1 MNSKVMKNI
10 VVLKDLPS
18 NIIDEAIVI
27 LKDNSKI
34 KSLEAIEKKELI
46 ESKNKLSSNNEYIL
60 KEAEMVI
67 SNYISDVKEEKEL
80 KSVNVKALEKKCK
93 RLKRLLAVIGTLAFC
108 SIALQ
113 LV

>member
-1 MNSKVMKNI
+1 MNFKVMKNI
-10 VVLKDLPS
+10 VVLKNLPS

-46 ESKNKLSSNNEYIL
+46 EAKNKTSINKEYIL

-67 SNYISDVKEEKEL
+67 SNYISDVKEEKQL
-80 KSVNVKALEKKCK
+80 KSVNVKALEKQCK
-93 RLKRLLAVIGTLAFC
+93 RLKRLLAVIAMLAFL
-108 SIALQ
+108 SIVVQ
-113 LV
+113 IV

>member
-34 KSLEAIEKKELI
+34 KSLEAIENKELV
-46 ESKNKLSSNNEYIL
+46 ESKHKTSNNKEYIL

-67 SNYISDVKEEKEL
+67 SNYISDVKEEKQL
-80 KSVNVKALEKKCK
+80 KSVSIKALEKQCK
-93 RLKRLLAVIGTLAFC
+93 RLKRLLVVAGTLAFLG
-108 SIALQ
+108 IVVQ
-113 LV
+113 FI

>member
-1 MNSKVMKNI
+1 MNSKIMKNI

-34 KSLEAIEKKELI
+34 KSLEVIEKKELV
-46 ESKNKLSSNNEYIL
+46 ESKYKTSDNKEYIL

-67 SNYISDVKEEKEL
+67 SNYISDVKEEKQL
-80 KSVNVKALEKKCK
+80 KSVNVKALERQCK
-93 RLKRLLAVIGTLAFC
+93 RLKRLLVVVGTLAFF
-108 SIALQ
+108 SIVVQ

>member
-27 LKDNSKI
+27 LKDNSKV
-34 KSLEAIEKKELI
+34 KSLESIEKKELV
-46 ESKNKLSSNNEYIL
+46 ESKNQTSNNKEYIL

-67 SNYISDVKEEKEL
+67 SNYISDVKEEKQL
-80 KSVNVKALEKKCK
+80 KSVNVKALERQCK
-93 RLKRLLAVIGTLAFC
+93 RLKRLLAVVGTLAFL
-108 SIALQ
+108 SFIVQ

>member
-1 MNSKVMKNI
+1 MNSKIMKNI

-34 KSLEAIEKKELI
+34 KSLEAIEKKELL
-46 ESKNKLSSNNEYIL
+46 ESKNKTIDNKEYIL

-67 SNYISDVKEEKEL
+67 SNYISDIKEEKQL
-80 KSVNVKALEKKCK
+80 KNLNVKALEKQCK
-93 RLKRLLAVIGTLAFC
+93 RLKRLLAVVGILAFLG
-108 SIALQ
+108 IVVQ
-113 LV
+113 FV

>member
-34 KSLEAIEKKELI
+34 KSLEVIEKNELV
-46 ESKNKLSSNNEYIL
+46 ESKHKTNDNKEYIL

-67 SNYISDVKEEKEL
+67 SNYISDVKEEKQL
-80 KSVNVKALEKKCK
+80 KSVNIKSLEKQCK
-93 RLKRLLAVIGTLAFC
+93 RLKRLLAVVGTLAFL
-108 SIALQ
+108 SIAVQ
-113 LV
+113 LI

>member
-1 MNSKVMKNI
+1 MNSKIMKNI

-34 KSLEAIEKKELI
+34 KSLEAIEKKELL
-46 ESKNKLSSNNEYIL
+46 ESKNKTIDNKEYIL

-67 SNYISDVKEEKEL
+67 SNYISDIKEEKQL
-80 KSVNVKALEKKCK
+80 KSLNVKALEKQCK
-93 RLKRLLAVIGTLAFC
+93 RLKRLLAVVGILAFLG
-108 SIALQ
+108 IVVQ
-113 LV
+113 FV